1 MLKGVTTDTG
11 DAETCD
17 TVRIYGEDMF
27 FIQLIAGD
35 EYRNRSG
42 KVSIKEM
49 VSSVLGRRETDDEI
63 TE

>member
-1 MLKGVTTDTG
+1 MIL
-11 DAETCD
+11 
-17 TVRIYGEDMF
+17 F

-35 EYRNRSG
+35 EYRSRPG